1 MIGSSRTSLAV
12 VREAVNDRFPES
24 ALAEAGRDLLEVADL
39 LVREKPLRSSL
50 GDSGRS
56 VAERQALVSSLLESR
71 ISALALEFMFTI
83 VAQRWSSDSDLV
95 DAVEFAGVQALF
107 GASEDSG
114 ELDQVEDELFRFNRI
129 LSSDG
134 DLQLTLA
141 SPSLPIQTKRAILA
155 DLLDGRATTTT
166 IELLSYITTHLR
178 GRRIDAA
185 IDMLTKLAAER
196 RGKLLAVVR
205 SARDLS
211 VEQQDRLAAALG
223 RIYSQPIAINIE
235 IDPALLGGLT
245 VQIGDDVI
253 DGSISNRLD
262 NARRRVAG

>member
-1 MIGSSRTSLAV
+1 MIGSSRTSLSV
-12 VREAVNDRFPES
+12 VQETVTGRFREP
-24 ALAEAGRDLLEVADL
+24 ALGDAGRDLLEVADL
-39 LVREKPLRSSL
+39 LVREKLLRNSL

-56 VAERQALVSSLLESR
+56 VAERRALVASLLEGR
-71 ISALALEFMFTI
+71 ISSLALDFISTI

-95 DAVEFAGVQALF
+95 DAVEFAAAQSLF
-107 GASEDSG
+107 GASEDAG
-114 ELDQVEDELFRFNRI
+114 DLDQVEEEFFRFSRI

-134 DLQLTLA
+134 ELQLTLS
-141 SPSLPIQTKRAILA
+141 SPSLPAVTKRAILA
-155 DLLDGRATTTT
+155 DLLEGKARATT

-178 GRRIDAA
+178 GRRVDAA
-185 IDMLTKLAAER
+185 IGMLTKLAAER

-211 VEQQDRLAAALG
+211 VEQQARLSAALE
-223 RIYSQPIAINIE
+223 RIYSQPIAINIA
-235 IDPALLGGLT
+235 IDPALLGGLI

-262 NARRRVAG
+262 KARRRVAG